1 MGGWVKSVAVK
12 LFFNFATLNVFHH
25 SPSVVKW
32 LILMPHRKYRVRTS
46 WSVVLLWGVLLV
58 TLLVS
63 SGFLNTHLLDQVDQI
78 LNWQEVVSLR
88 EWGGLSLYVSPI
100 IILDLSQIY
109 PAAVNVFIPIKLDQ
123 WLRTRM
129 DGLAV
134 LYSHSSQTTLSRDHV
149 IVSTQSKN
157 FWKESLSFLKREKSQ
172 KQFKESVWFQEHS
185 YLDSDVA
192 IFCAS

>member
-25 SPSVVKW
+25 SPLVVKW

-129 DGLAV
+129 DGLADYFV
-134 LYSHSSQTTLSRDHV
+134 QRSCDRFYSVQ
-149 IVSTQSKN
+149 
-157 FWKESLSFLKREKSQ
+157 ESLEGISVIFKKRKIPET
-172 KQFKESVWFQEHS
+172 
-185 YLDSDVA
+185 
-192 IFCAS
+192 I

>member
-1 MGGWVKSVAVK
+1 
-12 LFFNFATLNVFHH
+12 
-25 SPSVVKW
+25 
-32 LILMPHRKYRVRTS
+32 MPHRKNRVRTS

-78 LNWQEVVSLR
+78 LNWQEVVYLR

-100 IILDLSQIY
+100 IIPDLSRIY
-109 PAAVNVFIPIKLDQ
+109 PAAVKVFIPIKLDQ

-134 LYSHSSQTTLSRDHV
+134 LYSHSSQTTLSREHV

-172 KQFKESVWFQEHS
+172 KQFKESVWFQEPS
-185 YLDSDVA
+185 YLESDAA